1 MLPWEWEWRW
11 GRWKSWGGVVQLHRG
26 PSADQGVQP
35 GREGGRLSSTPGSMA
50 YWLPKEPN
58 CIRIS
63 GGDSP
68 T

>member
-1 MLPWEWEWRW
+1 MGVGVEMGEVEEL
-11 GRWKSWGGVVQLHRG
+11 GGVVQLHRG

-35 GREGGRLSSTPGSMA
+35 GREGGRLSSTPDSMA
-50 YWLPKEPN
+50 YWLPREPRY
-58 CIRIS
+58 IRIS